1 MSPRITI
8 KHVRFALETY
18 ASACK
23 EAGLIPE
30 GTHVHLEEGS
40 QTYGR
45 AWRVC
50 LTGDMVRDEKGH
62 PTYPKGS
69 GCNRPPCGDD
79 YLGWSAAEARTALL
93 DRAQGMR
100 AVLDRIGPQ
109 SEAEKGG
116 VA

>member
-1 MSPRITI
+1 MSRVTI
-8 KHVRFALETY
+8 VHVRSALAVY

-30 GTHVHLEEGS
+30 GMHVHLEEGS

-45 AWRVC
+45 AWRVY
-50 LTGDMVRDEKGH
+50 LTGDMVKDSDGH

-79 YLGWSAAEARTALL
+79 YLGWSAAEARAALL

-100 AVLDRIGPQ
+100 AVLDRIGG
-109 SEAEKGG
+109 A
-116 VA
+116 A